1 MRIALFGATGFV
13 GSYIIESLIKNN
25 YSPSVLLRDKSKEKL
40 IFSEKNK
47 VTFGDI
53 NNLNAIEKTIKDSD
67 AIIYNIG
74 LIREFPKQEIT
85 FQNLH
90 FEGAKRCIDIAES
103 LGVNRFILMS
113 ANGVNKNGTNYQ
125 ITKFKA
131 EEYLKKSKLD
141 YTIFRPSLIFGKPK
155 INEQIE
161 FCTQLRNDMLSLPIP
176 VPLFYKGFFPFK
188 AGTFKLSPIH
198 VKNVA
203 DFFVNSIKMDE
214 TIGKTYTLGGK
225 KSQTW
230 KEIIQKITISSNKDK
245 WKMPT
250 PIFMVRI
257 VVSLLDSFKWFPI
270 TKDQLNMLI
279 EGNTT
284 HEDYFN
290 EFKIEPINFEVD
302 NLSYLLENSNNS
314 R

>member
-13 GSYIIESLIKNN
+13 GSYIIESLIRNN
-25 YSPSVLLRDKSKEKL
+25 HSPSILLREKSKEKL
-40 IFSEKNK
+40 LFSEKNK
-47 VTFGDI
+47 ITFGDI
-53 NNLNAIEKTIKDSD
+53 NNLNAIEKTITNSD
-67 AIIYNIG
+67 VIIYNIG

-113 ANGVNKNGTNYQ
+113 ANGVSNNGTSYQ
-125 ITKFKA
+125 ITKYKA
-131 EEYLKKSKLD
+131 EEYLKKSKLN

-155 INEQIE
+155 MNKQIE

-176 VPLFYKGFFPFK
+176 APLFYKGFFPFK
-188 AGTFKLSPIH
+188 AGTFMLSPIH

-214 TIGKTYTLGGK
+214 TIGKTYNLGSK
-225 KSQTW
+225 ESQTW
-230 KEIIQKITISSNKDK
+230 KEIIHKIAISSDKNK
-245 WKMPT
+245 WKIPT
-250 PIFMVRI
+250 PIFIPRI
-257 VVSLLDSFKWFPI
+257 VASILDSFKWFPI

-290 EFKIEPINFEVD
+290 EFKIEPINFDID
-302 NLSYLLENSNNS
+302 NLSYLLENGNNN
-314 R
+314 